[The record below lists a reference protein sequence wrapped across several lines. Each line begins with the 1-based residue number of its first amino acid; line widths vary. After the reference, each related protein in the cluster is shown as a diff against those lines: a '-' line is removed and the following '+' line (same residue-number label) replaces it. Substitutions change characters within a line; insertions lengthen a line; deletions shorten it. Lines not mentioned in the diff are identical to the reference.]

1 VGIFRDESA
10 LSDAC
15 GMLGKLRDRFASVG
29 LADKDRVFNTE
40 LTAVLEL
47 DFMLDITMTIAHS
60 ARNRHE
66 SRGAHSRT
74 DFPQRDDANYL
85 KHTLAFQ
92 TDGPPRIDYVPVTI
106 TKWQPVE
113 RKY

>member
-1 VGIFRDESA
+1 
-10 LSDAC
+10 
-15 GMLGKLRDRFASVG
+15 
-29 LADKDRVFNTE
+29 
-40 LTAVLEL
+40 
-47 DFMLDITMTIAHS
+47 MLDLALAIAHS
-60 ARNRHE
+60 AQNRRE

-85 KHTLAFQ
+85 KHTLAFRA
-92 TDGPPRIDYVPVTI
+92 DGPPRIDYVPVTV